1 MWCGRKRNMQLNLKG
16 QHASP
21 TWKFTKENLKITKFR
36 SVLVDYHYQITQ
48 RTGLHMKFQFNYW
61 DIGHCFWNNISYQ
74 VLLKSAFW
82 SNPNSQASVVLF
94 FALDKDIKV
103 KSVILKQRY
112 FGRSTLKDALMS
124 SILIFQ
130 PTSSLLFPLDTD
142 GVRKIRSPNRR
153 LWRPS
158 SSCLRFPR
166 LALIPRLL
174 QNNSCSTKTSN
185 ISQFVSLCGNRWHLI
200 SELIFISSCKIVN

>member
-1 MWCGRKRNMQLNLKG
+1 MQLNLKG

-36 SVLVDYHYQITQ
+36 SVLVDYRDRRSRCFCPKITQ

-61 DIGHCFWNNISYQ
+61 DIDHYFWNNISYQ

-174 QNNSCSTKTSN
+174 QNNSCSTKISN